1 MGAISKAVNK
11 IIPKEIRPILP
22 FAASMFGGPIV
33 GAGLGKL
40 GVGSQF
46 LGSALGKGLTG
57 GITNIAAQA
66 LTGGKISPRSAILSG
81 LMSGGGS
88 FLRSP
93 GGLAA
98 TKFGQ
103 KLAPNTLEALQG
115 VGQVLDPAEVVDGT
129 YSLTGTGE
137 GLSPITRPGYA
148 ALTVGGAEA
157 AYQTAEEEQRK
168 FEEEQAARDASQQ
181 ADMASRAEYLRNY
194 AKIAGYS
201 EEEINDLLDRY
212 GYSGYRV
219 GGRVGFSEGGGSLL
233 DKATD
238 MNILAMKIKLIDL
251 GYGGFGGK
259 DLDEMT
265 DEEIMQMYESATS
278 KANGGLM
285 GTRAGF
291 EIGGM
296 SDLGKFFSKITGKKP
311 TEESLMDLRSRYAK
325 EIENQMISE
334 LDTDYPSVETLN
346 QIRNEANRQAD
357 IALNNYME
365 SLGMEPF
372 NPPEG
377 SIGAD
382 VIEQIMGPRE
392 EGRVMEANGGRIKK
406 SIGGLAFAYS
416 DYLRQADELGLSG
429 DLMSFEDFT
438 DTWLELQSDLGNT
451 EKYKDGGMIN
461 MKMGGMPAEMDL
473 RGGGFVPI
481 GAKERADDVP
491 ARLSKNEFVMTADAV
506 RAAGGGSVN
515 KGAKR
520 MYDLMNKLEARV

>member
-1 MGAISKAVNK
+1 MGAISKAVKK
-11 IIPKEIRPILP
+11 IIPKEIQPILP
-22 FAASMFGGPIV
+22 FAASMFAGPLV

-46 LGSALGKGLTG
+46 LGSAIGKGLTG

-66 LTGGKISPRSAILSG
+66 LTGDKISPRSAILSG

-93 GGLAA
+93 GGLAS

-103 KLAPNTLEALQG
+103 SLAPNTLEALQG
-115 VGQVLDPAEVVDGT
+115 VGQVLDPAEITTEG

-194 AKIAGYS
+194 AKLAGYS
-201 EEEINDLLDRY
+201 EEEIDDLLDRY
-212 GYSGYRV
+212 GYSGYRM
-219 GGRVGFSEGGGSLL
+219 GGRVG
-233 DKATD
+233 
-238 MNILAMKIKLIDL
+238 
-251 GYGGFGGK
+251 Y
-259 DLDEMT
+259 EM
-265 DEEIMQMYESATS
+265 
-278 KANGGLM
+278 
-285 GTRAGF
+285 
-291 EIGGM
+291 GGM
-296 SDLGKFFSKITGKKP
+296 SDLGKLFSKVTGKKP

-334 LDTDYPSVETLN
+334 LDTDYPSVEILN

-357 IALNNYME
+357 MALNKYME

-377 SIGAD
+377 SVGAD

-392 EGRVMEANGGRIKK
+392 EGRVMEANGGRIRKAG
-406 SIGGLAFAYS
+406 GGLMN
-416 DYLRQADELGLSG
+416 L
-429 DLMSFEDFT
+429 
-438 DTWLELQSDLGNT
+438 
-451 EKYKDGGMIN
+451 
-461 MKMGGMPAEMDL
+461 KMGDMPAEMDL
-473 RGGGFVPI
+473 RGGGFVPL

>member
-22 FAASMFGGPIV
+22 FAASMFGGPII

-57 GITNIAAQA
+57 GITNLATQA

-93 GGLAA
+93 GGLAS

-103 KLAPNTLEALQG
+103 SLAPNTLEALQG
-115 VGQVLDPAEVVDGT
+115 VGQVLDPAEITSEGYT
-129 YSLTGTGE
+129 LTGTGE

-194 AKIAGYS
+194 AELAGYS

-212 GYSGYRV
+212 GYSGYRM
-219 GGRVGFSEGGGSLL
+219 GGRVG
-233 DKATD
+233 
-238 MNILAMKIKLIDL
+238 
-251 GYGGFGGK
+251 Y
-259 DLDEMT
+259 EM
-265 DEEIMQMYESATS
+265 
-278 KANGGLM
+278 
-285 GTRAGF
+285 
-291 EIGGM
+291 GGM
-296 SDLGKFFSKITGKKP
+296 SDLGKLFSKITGKKP

-334 LDTDYPSVETLN
+334 LDTDYPSVEMLN

-357 IALNNYME
+357 MALNKYME

-377 SIGAD
+377 SVGAD

-392 EGRVMEANGGRIKK
+392 EGRVMEANGGRIRKAG
-406 SIGGLAFAYS
+406 GGLMN
-416 DYLRQADELGLSG
+416 L
-429 DLMSFEDFT
+429 
-438 DTWLELQSDLGNT
+438 
-451 EKYKDGGMIN
+451 
-461 MKMGGMPAEMDL
+461 KMGGMPMEMDL

-481 GAKERADDVP
+481 GRKERADDVP

>member
-22 FAASMFGGPIV
+22 FAASMFGGPLI
-33 GAGLGKL
+33 
-40 GVGSQF
+40 
-46 LGSALGKGLTG
+46 GSALGLTG
-57 GITNIAAQA
+57 TAAGTAGGIFGSGAGGQFLGKA
-66 LTGGKISPRSAILSG
+66 LTGSLTNLATQGIMGGKISPRSALLSG
-81 LMSGGGS
+81 LISGGGG
-88 FLRSP
+88 FLRNDLSKT
-93 GGLAA
+93 A
-98 TKFGQ
+98 FGQ
-103 KLAPNTLEALQG
+103 KLAPSTLEALQG

-168 FEEEQAARDASQQ
+168 FEEEQAASEASQK

-194 AKIAGYS
+194 AKLAGYS
-201 EEEINDLLDRY
+201 QEEINDLLDRY
-212 GYSGYRV
+212 GYSGYRM
-219 GGRVGFSEGGGSLL
+219 GGRVG
-233 DKATD
+233 
-238 MNILAMKIKLIDL
+238 
-251 GYGGFGGK
+251 Y
-259 DLDEMT
+259 EM
-265 DEEIMQMYESATS
+265 
-278 KANGGLM
+278 
-285 GTRAGF
+285 
-291 EIGGM
+291 GGM
-296 SDLGKFFSKITGKKP
+296 SDLGKLFSKITGKKP

-334 LDTDYPSVETLN
+334 LDTDYPSVEILN

-357 IALNNYME
+357 MALNKYME

-377 SIGAD
+377 SVGAD

-392 EGRVMEANGGRIKK
+392 EGRVMEANGGRIRKAG
-406 SIGGLAFAYS
+406 GGLMN
-416 DYLRQADELGLSG
+416 L
-429 DLMSFEDFT
+429 
-438 DTWLELQSDLGNT
+438 
-451 EKYKDGGMIN
+451 
-461 MKMGGMPAEMDL
+461 KMGGMPMEMDL

-481 GAKERADDVP
+481 GRKERADDVP